1 MGIVFRARQRS
12 LNRLVA
18 LKVIRDGAR
27 ASDEGARRFR
37 NEAEAVAHLDHP
49 HIVPIYEVGEA
60 RGCSFFSMKL
70 VEGGNLA
77 ERLKE
82 FHANNRAAARLLATV
97 ARAVHHA
104 HERGILHRDL
114 KPSNILI
121 DKQGQPL
128 VADFGLARRLEGDS
142 ELTQTGAVLGTPAY
156 MAPEQATGHRGTVT
170 KATDIHGLG
179 AILYTILTGRP
190 PFRGVTPLETLQEV
204 QKKAPEPPSTIRQSI
219 DRDLETICAKCLE
232 KEPNRRYAS
241 ALEVAEDLERWL
253 AGQPI
258 LARPAGRAEQLWRLC
273 RRNRRMS
280 AMAAAML
287 LLLVVGAAGLIG
299 AVRARQTAARLN
311 HEVQRNARAERG
323 RQYVRDVTRAS
334 QLWAENRPVQALE
347 LLDRYT
353 PGPGQDDLRGF
364 AWHYFHRLCSARP
377 DTLTGHRGEVY
388 FTVFSPDGKTL
399 ATASQDKTARLWDL
413 ETRTTRLTL
422 VGHTDEINGVAFS
435 PDGRTVATAS
445 DDQTVKLW
453 DVATGQ
459 IKHTL
464 TDHHDKVVAALFTPD
479 GHRVISGSRNGKV
492 ILRDAGTLQECGAL
506 SIKNGNLQSLAI
518 SPDGST
524 LAAGGDL
531 PVIWDLVRNR
541 EVCRLEPHFGQAYC
555 VAFSHDGKT
564 LATSGRG
571 GEVKLW
577 ETQGWK
583 RTACFGGNAADIE
596 SIAFSP
602 DDQSLASVDD
612 YGSIRLL
619 NCHSGSS
626 DRISSAQE
634 RLWCVALSPDGKNLA
649 TASKDAM
656 VKIWNIERDRAH
668 RNIAPDLLCTVDCLH
683 PRRNR
688 AGCR

>member
-1 MGIVFRARQRS
+1 MR
-12 LNRLVA
+12 
-18 LKVIRDGAR
+18 
-27 ASDEGARRFR
+27 
-37 NEAEAVAHLDHP
+37 
-49 HIVPIYEVGEA
+49 VP
-60 RGCSFFSMKL
+60 
-70 VEGGNLA
+70 N
-77 ERLKE
+77 
-82 FHANNRAAARLLATV
+82 AAASTSATSREP
-97 ARAVHHA
+97 ASSGRKT
-104 HERGILHRDL
+104 G
-114 KPSNILI
+114 PSRHWSSSIVI
-121 DKQGQPL
+121 HL
-128 VADFGLARRLEGDS
+128 V
-142 ELTQTGAVLGTPAY
+142 
-156 MAPEQATGHRGTVT
+156 
-170 KATDIHGLG
+170 
-179 AILYTILTGRP
+179 
-190 PFRGVTPLETLQEV
+190 
-204 QKKAPEPPSTIRQSI
+204 
-219 DRDLETICAKCLE
+219 
-232 KEPNRRYAS
+232 
-241 ALEVAEDLERWL
+241 
-253 AGQPI
+253 
-258 LARPAGRAEQLWRLC
+258 
-273 RRNRRMS
+273 
-280 AMAAAML
+280 
-287 LLLVVGAAGLIG
+287 
-299 AVRARQTAARLN
+299 
-311 HEVQRNARAERG
+311 
-323 RQYVRDVTRAS
+323 
-334 QLWAENRPVQALE
+334 
-347 LLDRYT
+347 LDRT
-353 PGPGQDDLRGF
+353 TFAALPGITSTAF
-364 AWHYFHRLCSARP
+364 AARP

-626 DRISSAQE
+626 DRISSTGTPLVCGLVSRRQKPCDSE
-634 RLWCVALSPDGKNLA
+634 QGCDGQNL
-649 TASKDAM
+649 
-656 VKIWNIERDRAH
+656 EH
-668 RNIAPDLLCTVDCLH
+668 
-683 PRRNR
+683 R
-688 AGCR
+688 AGPRASEYRSRPPLYRRLPSPPTNAHGCR